1 MKQLTAKHEKFCQ
14 LVAAINGPIR
24 LKDKV
29 DSVIKT
35 YKSIKTKVKQKA
47 KAKELY
53 ANPAILSR
61 IEELRNNKVGCPTK
75 YDDKY
80 CQEIID
86 YFNKPAYEPIMIK
99 DDEGVLSVATNKQ
112 DKPLMKPCSL
122 PTKEGFAFS
131 IGIHC
136 ETLTNWAKKHNDFF
150 EAFKKAENLQKNIL
164 IQNGLIGNYE
174 KTFAIF
180 VAKNV
185 TDMKDQQVIEHH
197 SSNINFDISDKT
209 DPKEA
214 AAAYMELIKSD
225 EC

>member
-1 MKQLTAKHEKFCQ
+1 MKKLTPKQEEYCQ
-14 LVAAINGPIR
+14 LVAAINGALR

-29 DSVIKT
+29 DCVIKA
-35 YKSIKTKVKQKA
+35 YPRYKTKQTQKA
-47 KAKELY
+47 KVKELF
-53 ANPAILSR
+53 ANESVSSR
-61 IEELRNNKVGCPTK
+61 ITELRNDKTGCPTK
-75 YDDKY
+75 YNPKY
-80 CQEIID
+80 CQEIIA
-86 YFNKPAYEPIMIK
+86 YFNKASYEPILIK
-99 DDEGVLSVATNKQ
+99 DDEGNETVALNKQ
-112 DKPLMKPCSL
+112 GKPILKPCAL

-131 IGIHC
+131 IGVHC
-136 ETLTNWAKKHNDFF
+136 ETLTNWAKKNTDFF
-150 EAFKKAENLQKNIL
+150 ESFKMAENLQKNIL

-185 TDMKDQQVIEHH
+185 TDMKDQQIIEHH